1 MTQPKPVLKFSLI
14 SGLCF
19 FTSGCLLEL
28 AAQENPTRP
37 NTAAQTQNQTDQIQ
51 INDSGIPTG
60 EPLLL
65 LIKLGNLQ
73 LADVFAI
80 KSEKGA
86 LIGLQNLADV
96 LDFAIEVSLE
106 KQSATGWF
114 IKESQTFSLN
124 LNLLNQQIHSDD
136 NLYTISAD
144 NYLIDDDI
152 YIELAELEKWF
163 NLELDIDYRNLEL
176 DITSS
181 QPLPIEQRLARKN
194 QTTRYSYR
202 TPTEAS
208 LPWRE
213 TNYQLFSSPVLDA
226 QIFYSKRS
234 TGNTNTTASIVG
246 AHDLAY
252 LSSRYYIRANEQTNR
267 SAHIS
272 DLRLNLFEE
281 STEKNLLGPLNAS
294 RYEFGDVQ
302 PINIGYNSTTSVS
315 RGINFSN
322 RPLFREINNETTSFS
337 GDIQPGWDVELY
349 RNKILLES
357 SLSNDNGRYEFNNIE
372 LLYGDNQFELIF
384 YGPQGQ
390 VKTESKQII
399 VNQNPVEDNQFVY
412 QLSLTQ
418 QGRQL
423 FDDVLNQNYRDSGW
437 LLSGRYDY
445 GFSDW
450 ASFYV
455 GHGLYLGADDN
466 SDINN
471 STDNQYAIGGQFNL
485 FDRAILSTSFDSNDN
500 AERNLRSALRTK
512 FGDQSVSLNYQS
524 RHEPDNPSTQVFSAS
539 VGGKLYSYD
548 RIHLR
553 HQNYL
558 SLNTSG
564 KAKTQR
570 FNNSLALYTPWLNIN
585 NQISWQQN
593 SNSGFESDTSYGQL
607 QLQKRFYRLS
617 TRFSA
622 LYSLKPVNE
631 ITAYRAEF
639 SYPLSNDLSAELDLY
654 QLNAT
659 DYRSVQTNLTWSQD
673 NFRLSSY
680 FDYDS
685 EDKWRLG
692 LSSNFSFGYHAK
704 ENIYFLNKISL
715 TRGGS
720 VLVRVFEDENL
731 NGQYDIGEKP
741 LEGVKVAALQGGR
754 RSNTNELG
762 LALLRSLS
770 SGRTTDISIDKSTL
784 PDPFSIPSDK
794 GISITPR
801 DGYVDMLDVPIVMSS
816 EIEGTIFLANSN
828 QPATYVP
835 LQLINDK
842 NEVIAR
848 TDSEFDGY
856 YLFIDIPPG
865 QYQVKVAESYLKQKQ
880 FKPHAKHAIE
890 FSGEG
895 KIINGMD
902 INLEK
907 YKSKTLYAATGPSFD
922 SLPILKVYW
931 QQLKLKATELNDASY
946 KFDSNTNRYTLV
958 FGQYN
963 NQQTSLNYCKQI
975 NVKLSIDC
983 HVSELELIE

>member
-1 MTQPKPVLKFSLI
+1 MFAA
-14 SGLCF
+14 GCF
-19 FTSGCLLEL
+19 FDL
-28 AAQENPTRP
+28 AAQEPPAT
-37 NTAAQTQNQTDQIQ
+37 TAQTQAQIEQVQ
-51 INDSGIPTG
+51 INNSGIPTG

-96 LDFAIEVSLE
+96 LDFAIEVSLNN
-106 KQSATGWF
+106 KTASGWY
-114 IKESQTFSLN
+114 INEAQTFSLN
-124 LNLLNQQIHSDD
+124 LNLLNQQIQSGD

-144 NYLIDDDI
+144 NYQIDDDI

-163 NLELDIDYRNLEL
+163 KLELDIDYRNLEL
-176 DITSS
+176 DISS
-181 QPLPIEQRLARKN
+181 AQTLPIEQRLARKN
-194 QTTRYSYR
+194 KLTRSSHR
-202 TPTEAS
+202 VPSEAS

-213 TNYQLFSSPVLDA
+213 TSYQLFSSPVLDA
-226 QIFYSKRS
+226 QIFYSNRS
-234 TGNTNTTASIVG
+234 TGNTSTTASVVG

-252 LSSRYYIRANEQTNR
+252 LSSRYFIRANEQTNR
-267 SAHIS
+267 SANIS
-272 DLRLNLFEE
+272 DVRLNLFEE
-281 STEKNLLGPLNAS
+281 STDKNLLGPLQAS

-302 PINIGYNSTTSVS
+302 PINIGYNSITSVS

-357 SLSNDNGRYEFNNIE
+357 SLSNDNGRYEFNNVE

-423 FDDVLNQNYRDSGW
+423 FDEVLDKNYRDGGW

-466 SDINN
+466 IDVNN
-471 STDNQYAIGGQFNL
+471 TTDNQYAIGGQFNL
-485 FDRAILSTSFDSNDN
+485 FDRAILSTSFDGSENGD
-500 AERNLRSALRTK
+500 RNLRSALRTK
-512 FGDQSVSLNYQS
+512 FGDQAVTLNYQS
-524 RHEPDNPSTQVFSAS
+524 RHVSEGSNNQVFSAS
-539 VGGKLYSYD
+539 VGGNLYSYD
-548 RIHLR
+548 RVHLR
-553 HQNYL
+553 HQNNL
-558 SLNTSG
+558 SINDSGNTQ
-564 KAKTQR
+564 TQR
-570 FNNSLALYTPWLNIN
+570 FNNSLALYTPWLNLN
-585 NQISWQQN
+585 NQISWQHNAN
-593 SNSGFESDTSYGQL
+593 SEFETDTSYGQL

-639 SYPLSNDLSAELDLY
+639 SYPLSNTFSAELDLY
-654 QLNAT
+654 QLNTT
-659 DYRSVQTNLTWSQD
+659 DYQSVQTNLTWSQD

-692 LSSNFSFGYHAK
+692 LSSNFSFGYHAQ

-770 SGRTTDISIDKSTL
+770 SGRTTDITIDKSTL
-784 PDPFSIPSDK
+784 PDPFSIPSHK

-816 EIEGTIFLANSN
+816 EIEGTVFMASSD

-835 LQLINDK
+835 IQLLNK
-842 NEVIAR
+842 ENEVIAS

-856 YLFIDIPPG
+856 YLFVDIPPG
-865 QYQVKVAESYLKQKQ
+865 EYQIKVADHYLKQKQ
-880 FKPHAKHAIE
+880 LKPHQAQLIE

-895 KIINGMD
+895 KIVNGMD
-902 INLEK
+902 IHLEK
-907 YKSKTLYAATGPSFD
+907 YQAKTIYAVIGPSFD
-922 SLPILKVYW
+922 SLPILNLYW
-931 QQLKLKATELNDASY
+931 QQLKLKASELIDATY
-946 KFDSNTNRYTLV
+946 KLNSTTSRYTLV
-958 FGQYN
+958 FAQLN
-963 NQQTSLNYCKQI
+963 NQQASLNYCKKI
-975 NVKLSIDC
+975 SSILSIDC
-983 HVSELELIE
+983 SVSELELLE